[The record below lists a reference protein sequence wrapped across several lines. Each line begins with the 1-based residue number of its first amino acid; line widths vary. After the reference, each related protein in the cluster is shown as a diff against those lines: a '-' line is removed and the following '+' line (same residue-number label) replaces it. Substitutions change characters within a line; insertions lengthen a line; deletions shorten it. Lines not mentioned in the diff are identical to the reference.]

1 MRNPK
6 NVLESLT
13 SKAANEDYHYKRL
26 YRNLYN
32 PEFFLLAYERIQ
44 AKPGNMTAGNDGNTI
59 DGMSMKRIDSL
70 IQKLKDF
77 SYQPKPARR
86 TYIPKANGKM
96 RPLGIPAFDD
106 KLVQE
111 VVRMI
116 LESIYEPTFQNSSH
130 GFRPKRSCH
139 TALQYI
145 KRNYTGVKWF
155 VEGDIKGCFDNVD
168 HHVLVRI
175 LRRRIK
181 DEYFISLIWKFLK
194 AGYMEDWV
202 YHNTYSGT
210 PQGSLISPIL
220 ANIYL
225 NELDVFMAKYAE
237 SFNCGKGRK
246 INPAYKKPLDVRR
259 GKKEWL
265 KRNSTKISEEKRQKV
280 MAEIQELNNYLSIVP
295 YSDPMDTE
303 YKRVVYV
310 RYADDFLI
318 GVIGSKEDAKQVKID
333 VGEFIKEQLH
343 LEMSPEKTLIT
354 HGNDFARFLGYLVTV
369 SREQNRTRTK
379 NGFTR
384 RTYVGKVKLYV
395 PKEKWLNR
403 LLSYGALKISYD
415 KAHGNKEVW
424 EPVRRPGL
432 IRLDDIEI
440 LNQYNAEV
448 RGMYNY
454 YRLANNA
461 TVLNAFVYV
470 MKYSMYKTFAGKYRT
485 SMRKIIRKYCRN
497 KDFTVSY
504 QTKSGT
510 KSVVFYNQGVRRN
523 DKVIATENPD
533 IIGRTNEN
541 RRYTRLTD
549 RLQGHVCE
557 FCGAETE
564 DIEIHHIRKLK
575 DLSGRAEWERHMI
588 ARKRKTMALCHSC
601 HVKLHNG
608 KLD

>member
-32 PEFFLLAYERIQ
+32 PEFFLLAYERTQ

-246 INPAYKKPLDVRR
+246 INPAYKMPLDVRR
-259 GKKEWL
+259 GKQEWL
-265 KRNSTKISEEKRQKV
+265 KRNSAKISEEKRQKV
-280 MAEIQELNNYLSIVP
+280 MAEIRELNNYLSTVP
-295 YSDPMDTE
+295 YSDPMDTG

-318 GVIGSKEDAKQVKID
+318 GVIGSKEDAKQVKTD

-575 DLSGRAEWERHMI
+575 DLSGKAEWERHMI

>member
-259 GKKEWL
+259 GKQEWL

-318 GVIGSKEDAKQVKID
+318 GVIGSKEDAKQVKTD

-343 LEMSPEKTLIT
+343 LEISPEKTLIT